1 MFTDQFLSILSL
13 HRHPGQPDDH
23 QILPELFP
31 GEMKLGISGTEV
43 GRDTAQWEEVELGNS
58 LSRKSDALTFFA
70 CSVPKRLEDRHI
82 PPSPIFEKTQVL
94 GGKTSTYSTMK
105 KLEFTLL
112 WSPPVTS
119 PTYAH
124 EAFQYS
130 TQIQIGGQG
139 SSGIW
144 RKSYESQRQ
153 KQASRE
159 NRDYAAN
166 RRKQN
171 KINHKTNK
179 NINILSEKL
188 LYPLKKNRM
197 LWKIKILR
205 ELKYKTL

>member
-13 HRHPGQPDDH
+13 HQYPGQPDDH

-31 GEMKLGISGTEV
+31 GEMKLGISGTEA

-70 CSVPKRLEDRHI
+70 CSAPKRLEDRHI

-159 NRDYAAN
+159 KEIWRKQ
-166 RRKQN
+166 RLCSKQKKTKQN
-171 KINHKTNK
+171 KSQNK
-179 NINILSEKL
+179 QKH
-188 LYPLKKNRM
+188 
-197 LWKIKILR
+197 
-205 ELKYKTL
+205 

>member
-1 MFTDQFLSILSL
+1 MTTKSYQSCFQEKWSLGYQAQRRAEIQRSEKRLSWVTVYLGKVTLSL
-13 HRHPGQPDDH
+13 
-23 QILPELFP
+23 
-31 GEMKLGISGTEV
+31 S
-43 GRDTAQWEEVELGNS
+43 
-58 LSRKSDALTFFA
+58 FA

-94 GGKTSTYSTMK
+94 GGKTSTYLTMK

-124 EAFQYS
+124 EAFQCS

-144 RKSYESQRQ
+144 RKSYARQRQ

-171 KINHKTNK
+171 KQKH
-179 NINILSEKL
+179 
-188 LYPLKKNRM
+188 
-197 LWKIKILR
+197 
-205 ELKYKTL
+205 